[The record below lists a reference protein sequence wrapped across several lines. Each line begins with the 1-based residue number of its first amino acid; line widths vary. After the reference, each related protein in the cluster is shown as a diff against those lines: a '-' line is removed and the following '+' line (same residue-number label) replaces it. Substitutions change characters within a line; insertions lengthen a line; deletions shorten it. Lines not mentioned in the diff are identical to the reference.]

1 MAQRKYGTRIAG
13 LILKALGSLLIIAI
27 VGFLGWRIFDRNT
40 VPSAVKTITPNEKL
54 CEAYREHGDKLTI
67 YYQNQTDY
75 TREEKNY
82 GYFANSGTLIIDEAE
97 QIQFILRYNNS
108 TLKYT
113 AQDYSYY
120 EVTDKSGKV
129 TTVKTRDEALELAK
143 KIDPNDPEKYMEYFI
158 TTLSREDNVYD
169 VTITVMYDLTPD
181 NTEDNDGKDK
191 STVRYER
198 FFATG
203 DAISYQKTLYNYRKF
218 IFDGIKVDD
227 SVLAVMVDV
236 YYVDDLNYDETPYA
250 TLLLYYYED
259 KAANIEYKLS
269 GADKKALEN
278 YQE

>member
-13 LILKALGSLLIIAI
+13 FILKALGSLVIIAI
-27 VGFLGWRIFDRNT
+27 VALLAWRIFDRNT

-54 CEAYREHGDKLTI
+54 CEAYKEYGDELNI

-120 EVTDKSGKV
+120 EVTDKSGNV
-129 TTVKTRDEALELAK
+129 TTVKKRDEALELAK

-158 TTLSREDNVYD
+158 STLSREDNVYD

-181 NTEDNDGKDK
+181 NDEDNDGNDK
-191 STVRYER
+191 SSVRYER

-218 IFDGIKVDD
+218 IFDGIKIDD

-236 YYVDDLNYDETPYA
+236 YYVDDLNYDEAPYA

-259 KAANIEYKLS
+259 KAENIEYKLS
-269 GADKKALEN
+269 SDDKKALEN